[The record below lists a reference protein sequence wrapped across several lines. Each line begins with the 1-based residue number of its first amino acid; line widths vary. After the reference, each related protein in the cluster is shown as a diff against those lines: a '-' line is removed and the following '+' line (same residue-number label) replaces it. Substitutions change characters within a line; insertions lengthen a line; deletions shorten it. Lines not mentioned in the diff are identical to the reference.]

1 MKRHQALTSRA
12 VAPSASKREPGKTG
26 VKNTGPDNTSQV
38 TSDTGI
44 SALQIGA
51 RSKEDLLCAF
61 CRRVFREYSIF
72 IFEYSPLLIVLT
84 RELSF
89 KHLINCLGGVI
100 RTQGTMMYNESDQ
113 SDPQLRLWNK
123 FPQNPSLACCFDAI
137 HRSLLQRM
145 LRSISKNVCLY
156 LCHTFYAP
164 SISVVSSP
172 SWHFLECLRL
182 PCLLST
188 YTVRYK
194 KHIYIYIYI
203 HIVHAIWTYNLIVD
217 ISCLL
222 LLLAIRLFLWSSR
235 IFVRLLYSLLSRIS
249 DFSPSRLNHVC
260 LTALSSKQT
269 QLSQSRA
276 LRLQLVMIFRY
287 HSHLYVLIGIY
298 IYT

>member
-203 HIVHAIWTYNLIVD
+203 YILCMRYERTT
-217 ISCLL
+217 LL
-222 LLLAIRLFLWSSR
+222 
-235 IFVRLLYSLLSRIS
+235 
-249 DFSPSRLNHVC
+249 
-260 LTALSSKQT
+260 
-269 QLSQSRA
+269 
-276 LRLQLVMIFRY
+276 
-287 HSHLYVLIGIY
+287 
-298 IYT
+298 